1 MNKKKDMKLG
11 KAVGKAL
18 KILRTAKGMKQS
30 DLAKKTE
37 VQTNYISMIEN
48 GHREPSLS
56 FLEAAASAL
65 NAPIDLFFIFA
76 RDTSEIS
83 KGSSENYD
91 RLQQIL
97 LQLIKSSH
105 KASR

>member
-1 MNKKKDMKLG
+1 MNRKKDIKLG

-18 KILRTAKGMKQS
+18 KLLRTAKGMKQS
-30 DLAKKTE
+30 DLAKKID

-65 NAPIDLFFIFA
+65 NAPIDFLFVFA
-76 RDTSEIS
+76 RDSSEIPKES
-83 KGSSENYD
+83 AGNYD

-97 LQLIKSSH
+97 LQLIKSSREET
-105 KASR
+105 S